1 MRRGLIL
8 LFILGTLALPSFGQ
22 TETSPVVPENAILV
36 DLVVRLFSG
45 DTESV
50 LWNTESSKLTV
61 SGKAI
66 RVKISGT
73 DIIIVTN
80 LTPYRK
86 DLNTFILLAHAEVWI
101 KDPAKEA
108 VSYYSTFK
116 TLEVPAGE
124 TVLFFPLGVTEEQDP
139 SAFTIQIE
147 IEIKP
152 YISDPG
158 TSGE

>member
-1 MRRGLIL
+1 VRRGLIL
-8 LFILGTLALPSFGQ
+8 LFTLSILALPAFAQ
-22 TETSPVVPENAILV
+22 KETSPVVSENAILV
-36 DLVVRLFSG
+36 DLVGRLFSG
-45 DTESV
+45 DTEAV

-86 DLNTFILLAHAEVWI
+86 DVNTFILLAHAEVWL
-101 KDPAKEA
+101 KDPTKEA

-124 TVLFFPLGVTEEQDP
+124 TVLFFPLGVTKEKDP
-139 SAFTIQIE
+139 SLFMIQIE
-147 IEIKP
+147 IGIKP
-152 YISDPG
+152 YINGPG
-158 TSGE
+158 KSSE